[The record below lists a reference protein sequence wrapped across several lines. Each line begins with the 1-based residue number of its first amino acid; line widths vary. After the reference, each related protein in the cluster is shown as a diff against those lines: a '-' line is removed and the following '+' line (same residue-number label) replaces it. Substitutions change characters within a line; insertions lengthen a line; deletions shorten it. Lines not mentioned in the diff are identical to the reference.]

1 MTHKKIG
8 EAVEAAVEG
17 LRHRGCGAQA
27 NALQGFFDGM
37 MDDDQ
42 EYMSSGHYSSA
53 YIEGKRFREGE

>member
-8 EAVEAAVEG
+8 ETVEAAVEG
-17 LRHRGCGAQA
+17 LRHRGLGAQA

-37 MDDDQ
+37 MDDNQ
-42 EYMSSGHYSSA
+42 EYLSPGYYSSA